1 MAKKRGH
8 GEGSIS
14 QRKDGRWMGQITL
27 GIDPATKKAKRIT
40 FYGKTRREV
49 QDKIREALNLK
60 ERGLLSEPS
69 KLTLEEWL
77 DTWLNDYKKQ
87 ELKPSTW
94 ASYKGLIDNYIKPDL
109 GKYKLNKLRT
119 NDIQRFYNNKL
130 ENGRK
135 TQKQNDKQE
144 LKGLSTRTVKYIHT
158 VLKAALAQAEKEGH
172 IPGNPAAATTQPR
185 QQKKEITPL
194 SVEQVQHFLNSVK
207 DNWLY
212 PLFVTDLGTGL
223 RRGELLG
230 LKWADINLDDG
241 TAMVRRSLIQ
251 INSQVI
257 LQENTKTKSSTAT
270 VKLPDTVV
278 KELKKVK
285 KQQAQDRLFLGEA
298 YQDLGFVFAWPD
310 GRPIRPDYLYHQFK
324 ILLKTNGLPDA
335 RFHDLRHTFCTLLM
349 EAGEDLATVSKLA
362 RHSSYSITA
371 DIYGHLTKK
380 MQDQAADK
388 LDSILKDPKMIREV
402 K

>member
-8 GEGSIS
+8 GEGGIS

-69 KLTLEEWL
+69 KLTIEEWL
-77 DTWLNDYKKQ
+77 DTWMDDYKKQ

-94 ASYKGLIDNYIKPDL
+94 VSYKSLIENYIKPNL
-109 GKYKLNKLRT
+109 GKFKLNKLRT
-119 NDIQRFYNNKL
+119 NDIQRFYNNML

-135 TQKQNDKQE
+135 ATKPADKQE
-144 LKGLSTRTVKYIHT
+144 SKGLSTRTVKYIHT
-158 VLKAALAQAEKEGH
+158 ILKAALAQAEKEGH
-172 IPGNPAAATTQPR
+172 IQGNPAAATTQPR
-185 QQKKEITPL
+185 QTKKEITPL
-194 SVEQVQHFLNSVK
+194 SVEQVQHFLSSVK

-212 PLFVTDLGTGL
+212 PLFVMDLGTGL

-230 LKWADINLDDG
+230 LKWDDINLMDN
-241 TAMVRRSLIQ
+241 TATIRRSLLQ
-251 INSQVI
+251 IKGQLL
-257 LQENTKTKSSTAT
+257 LQEDTKTKASKAT
-270 VKLPDTVV
+270 VKLPGTVA

-285 KQQAQDRLFLGEA
+285 KQQAKDRLFLGEA

-310 GRPIRPDYLYHQFK
+310 GHPIRPDYLYHQFK
-324 ILLKTNGLPDA
+324 TLLKENGLPDV
-335 RFHDLRHTFCTLLM
+335 RFHDLRHTFCTLLL

-388 LDSILKDPKMIREV
+388 LDIILKDQKKNREV